1 MKAGNARR
9 WLVAAAAAGLVLGSG
24 TVWADQEQDEA
35 LAQNALEQW
44 AQAWVDEM
52 AQERLPE
59 TPSTAQDTLEQLGMD
74 ELGLGGLLSL
84 SPGDFVRVVWE
95 QVEEQ
100 LSQPVQVLGRLVGMM
115 LLCAL
120 LQGLETAFLQ
130 RGLGQVFSVVCVLAA
145 ASFLVEP
152 VAQCILD
159 TTQALR
165 EGSVFL
171 LSFTPLLGGVVA
183 AGGHPVLA
191 GGYNL
196 LLVGACQ
203 VVSQL
208 AADTL
213 MPLLGIYLGL
223 CLVAAA
229 APQLGLEGL
238 AEGIR
243 KAVCWGLGLATTVFV
258 GLLSLQSV
266 ISTGADS
273 LSLRASRF
281 LVGSFVPVIGGA
293 LSDAAAAAQ
302 SCLGMLRGAVGSF
315 GILIA
320 AATVLPALIQT
331 VVWYLI
337 AAAGQQLAAVLG
349 AREVG
354 KALGGAAATLAVTL
368 AVMLCFALLVVVSTT
383 VVLMLCSGS

>member
-1 MKAGNARR
+1 MKGSRLAR
-9 WLVAAAAAGLVLGSG
+9 WLLAAAAVWFVLGG
-24 TVWADQEQDEA
+24 GQVWAAESPSSGEWLQQRAEA
-35 LAQNALEQW
+35 WLEET
-44 AQAWVDEM
+44 AR
-52 AQERLPE
+52 ERLPE
-59 TPSTAQDTLEQLGMD
+59 TPSSAQETLDELGVE
-74 ELGLGGLLSL
+74 ELGLGGLLAL
-84 SPGDFVRVVWE
+84 SPGDFARVVWE
-95 QVEEQ
+95 QVQRQ
-100 LSQPVQVLGRLVGMM
+100 LSQPVRVLGRLLGMM

-120 LQGLETAFLQ
+120 LQGMETAFLRQ
-130 RGLGQVFSVVCVLAA
+130 GLGQVFSVVCVLAA
-145 ASFLVEP
+145 ASFLVQP
-152 VAQCILD
+152 VAECILD

-223 CLVAAA
+223 CLVASA

-302 SCLGMLRGAVGSF
+302 GCLGMLRGAVGSF
-315 GILIA
+315 GILVA
-320 AATVLPALIQT
+320 AATVLPALVKT
-331 VVWYLI
+331 AVWYLI

-354 KALGGAAATLAVTL
+354 KALGGAASALAVTL
-368 AVMLCFALLVVVSTT
+368 SVMLCFALLVIVSTT
-383 VVLMLCSGS
+383 VVLMLTAGS